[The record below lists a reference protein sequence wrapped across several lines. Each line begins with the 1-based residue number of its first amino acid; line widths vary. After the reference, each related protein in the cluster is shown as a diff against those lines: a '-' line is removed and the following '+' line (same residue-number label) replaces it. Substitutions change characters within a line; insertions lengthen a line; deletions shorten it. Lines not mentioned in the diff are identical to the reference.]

1 MRSSTRGG
9 FTLIELLVVV
19 VVISILVGMLV
30 PAVNAARE
38 AARQT
43 KCLNNQKQI
52 AVAIQHY
59 VAAKDHYP
67 GHINPNNQTW
77 MTVILE
83 HLGRMD
89 LWKQFR
95 TGGGTPVRLQ
105 QAVCPDDEPSSH
117 PDPLSYVVNT
127 LVCVDRSAASVCDEP
142 GRSPSDITASAVT
155 PLISEQKGANLQWS
169 VPGAS
174 FTFGAPGSTVG
185 SCLSS
190 NHPGIVIIAFCD
202 GHAEKVK
209 TTTDCGEFNPGP
221 P

>member
-43 KCLNNQKQI
+43 KCLNNQKEI

-59 VAAKDHYP
+59 TAAKDHYP
-67 GHINPNNQTW
+67 GHTNPNGHSW

-83 HLGRMD
+83 QLGRMD
-89 LWKQFR
+89 LWKQYR
-95 TGGGTPVRLQ
+95 TGGGAPVKLQ

-117 PDPLSYVVNT
+117 ADPLSYVVNA
-127 LVCVDRSAASVCDEP
+127 LVCVDRSAAGVCDEP
-142 GRSPSDITASAVT
+142 GRSPSDITASAET

-174 FTFGAPGSTVG
+174 FTLGAPGSNVG

-209 TTTDCGEFNPGP
+209 TTTDCGQFNPGP